1 MLLDTHTFI
10 WWDTEPTK
18 LAVPILEK
26 LEDENNQIFL
36 SLVSIW
42 ELQVKA
48 QLGKLTLREP
58 LPVVVEHQQANGIQI
73 LPISLAHV
81 LALDALPLHH
91 RDPFDRLLIAQS
103 IVDGL
108 TLVSGDSMFTRYSV
122 PLLW

>member
-73 LPISLAHV
+73 LLISLAHV